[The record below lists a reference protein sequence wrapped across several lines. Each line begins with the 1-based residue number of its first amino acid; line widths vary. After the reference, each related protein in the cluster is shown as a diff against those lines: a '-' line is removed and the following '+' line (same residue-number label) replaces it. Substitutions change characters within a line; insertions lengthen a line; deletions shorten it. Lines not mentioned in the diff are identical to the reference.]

1 MENKEFWIIIL
12 GVLGWSWGVFQFILK
27 RKYQKKDKLTD
38 KRFDAYT
45 SYMKKA
51 DELLNN
57 VRNDPNMIYGISSEL
72 QEVILN
78 GDEEEINKALV
89 DFNTKLLDFVK
100 KASDP
105 LMILRQELNTLQI
118 ICSKKLQKRIDEFN
132 VLATDFNN
140 HMQKSL
146 SIINPNDANQMIQ
159 ELQTLSQNERW
170 KRFES
175 LNNEIISLMRKELGS
190 D

>member
-1 MENKEFWIIIL
+1 
-12 GVLGWSWGVFQFILK
+12 
-27 RKYQKKDKLTD
+27 
-38 KRFDAYT
+38 
-45 SYMKKA
+45 MKKA
-51 DELLNN
+51 DELMNN

-72 QEVILN
+72 YEIILEE
-78 GDEEEINKALV
+78 DEEKPNKALV

-132 VLATDFNN
+132 VLVTDFNN

-146 SIINPNDANQMIQ
+146 SIINPNDTNLMIQ

-175 LNNEIISLMRKELGS
+175 LNNKIISLMRKELGS